1 MEFNLIKEP
10 WIPCFDGKDVKELNL
25 LESLSNA
32 HDLKAISDPSPLVTI
47 SLYRLLV
54 AVLHRVFGPAS
65 EEEWSNL
72 WKAGRFD
79 RTKLEGY
86 LSKWSHR
93 FDLFDDE
100 RPFFQDRS
108 VEEYQEKGKSSTA
121 LLKQELSCGI
131 NPLLFDHTTDKT
143 KLDTEP
149 AEAARLLIAYNG
161 YALDPKGAGGLTMK
175 SGLLAGGIL
184 FMNQGESL
192 FQTLLLSMVRYDP
205 QHEIPSM
212 TKVSDKPCWEREIK
226 PAEER
231 IPEGYLDWLTWQS
244 RKMLLF
250 PEDTNGRVVVNE
262 VVRARGDSVP
272 DQFSDGSPSYYFDV
286 MLAFRL
292 NEKPTG
298 TSKPW
303 EPLKFRTDKALWR
316 DFFALFES
324 AGGNERHKYPK
335 VVGWVGELIQDG
347 FLEDVV
353 IPVSAFGMSKNQA
366 KVEFWKQE
374 GFSLPAR
381 YLSDP
386 DLREKLHGVLTKVD
400 GIGWR
405 LASAGKKLVS
415 DVTNRASS
423 GPTDLTYPYWSAMEP
438 KFREFVLDLA
448 IDKEETTQFLLE
460 TKRVALDNYN
470 RISNSL
476 GTSAK
481 VMKTAAFGG
490 RNLARKINEL
500 LKDSEEEDE

>member
-47 SLYRLLV
+47 SLYRLLL
-54 AVLHRVFGPAS
+54 AVLHRVFGPVS

-79 RTKLEGY
+79 RAKLEDY
-86 LSKWSHR
+86 LSKWGHR

-100 RPFFQDRS
+100 RPFYQDRS
-108 VEEYQEKGKSSTA
+108 VEEYGEDAKKSMA
-121 LLKQELSCGI
+121 LFKQELTSGN
-131 NPLLFDHTTDKT
+131 NPLLFDHTTDDADLLLKPS
-143 KLDTEP
+143 ES
-149 AEAARLLIAYNG
+149 ARLLVAFNG
-161 YALDPKGAGGLTMK
+161 FALTGRITGGYPAD
-175 SGLLAGGIL
+175 GNLAGGIL
-184 FMNQGESL
+184 FMNQGRSL
-192 FQTLLLSMVRYDP
+192 FQTLMLNLVRYDP
-205 QHEIPSM
+205 QNEIPSM
-212 TKVSDKPCWEREIK
+212 TKTSDTPVWELEELKP
-226 PAEER
+226 PEER
-231 IPEGYLDWLTWQS
+231 IPEGYLDWLTWLS
-244 RKMLLF
+244 RRMLLF
-250 PEDTNGRVVVNE
+250 PEETTDGIVVNKAI
-262 VVRARGDSVP
+262 RAVGDRIP
-272 DQFSDGSPSYYFDV
+272 NKFSEGSPSYYFDT
-286 MLAFRL
+286 MLAFRF

-303 EPLKFRTDKALWR
+303 EPMKFRTDRALWR

-335 VVGWVGELIQDG
+335 VVGWAGNLVWDDY
-347 FLEDVV
+347 LEEDV
-353 IPVSAFGMSKNQA
+353 IPVSAFGMGKNQA
-366 KVEFWKQE
+366 KVEFWKKE

-386 DLREKLHGVLTKVD
+386 DLRGELHSVLTKVD
-400 GIGWR
+400 KIGWR

-448 IDKEETTQFLLE
+448 IGKADTTQFLLE
-460 TKRVALDNYN
+460 AKRVALDNYN

>member
-1 MEFNLIKEP
+1 MEFNLTKEP

-47 SLYRLLV
+47 SLYRLLL

-79 RTKLEGY
+79 RTKLEDY
-86 LSKWSHR
+86 LSKWGHR

-100 RPFFQDRS
+100 RPFYQDRL
-108 VEEYQEKGKSSTA
+108 VEEYQEKGKSSIA
-121 LLKQELSCGI
+121 LFKQELSCGI
-131 NPLLFDHTTDKT
+131 NPLLFDHTTDKNE
-143 KLDTEP
+143 LWLEP
-149 AEAARLLIAYNG
+149 SEAARLLVVYNG
-161 YALDPKGAGGLTMK
+161 FALDPKGAGGLTMK
-175 SGLLAGGIL
+175 SGLLANGIL
-184 FMNQGESL
+184 FMNQGVNL
-192 FQTLLLSMVRYDP
+192 FQTLLLNMVRYDP
-205 QHEIPSM
+205 RKEIPNM
-212 TKVSDKPCWEREIK
+212 TKVSDTPSWEREMK
-226 PAEER
+226 PAEDR
-231 IPEGYLDWLTWQS
+231 VPEGYLDWLTWQS

-250 PEDTNGRVVVNE
+250 PEDENGVIKVNQ
-262 VVRARGDSVP
+262 VIRTRGDSIP
-272 DQFSDGSPSYYFDV
+272 NEFSDGSPSYYFDS
-286 MLAFRL
+286 MFAFRL

-298 TSKPW
+298 TMKPW
-303 EPLKFRTDKALWR
+303 ESLKFRTDKALWR

-324 AGGNERHKYPK
+324 AGGNERYRYSK
-335 VVGWVGELIQDG
+335 VVTWVGNLVQDG
-347 FLEDVV
+347 FLEDTV
-353 IPVSAFGMSKNQA
+353 IPVAAFGMSKNQA

-374 GFSLPAR
+374 GFSLPSQ

-386 DLREKLHGVLTKVD
+386 DLRGELQDVLAKVD
-400 GIGWR
+400 KIGWW

-438 KFREFVLDLA
+438 KFREFVLALA
-448 IDKEETTQFLLE
+448 VGKEDMTQFLLE
-460 TKRVALDNYN
+460 AKRVALDNYN
-470 RISNSL
+470 RIGNSL

-481 VMKTAAFGG
+481 VMKTTALGG

-500 LKDSEEEDE
+500 LEDSEEEDE